1 MIELSRRA
9 VACKGWR
16 WMDGMRCVVLP
27 HPIYNPQFLGINPIF
42 RISDII
48 DHDKMMKS
56 PCVPDLTDPA
66 TLGCLLALV
75 REAWAD
81 ECACVLPIDYGPAGV
96 MWVAR
101 LTAGGRS
108 LTERHWPTEAEALVA
123 ALEAAP

>member
-1 MIELSRRA
+1 
-9 VACKGWR
+9 
-16 WMDGMRCVVLP
+16 MDGMRCVVLP

-75 REAWAD
+75 REAWGDPYAS
-81 ECACVLPIDYGPAGV
+81 VG
-96 MWVAR
+96 
-101 LTAGGRS
+101 TAGHDNGEEGWVVIACS
-108 LTERHWPTEAEALVA
+108 PTSKWSFCDSKTEAEALVA